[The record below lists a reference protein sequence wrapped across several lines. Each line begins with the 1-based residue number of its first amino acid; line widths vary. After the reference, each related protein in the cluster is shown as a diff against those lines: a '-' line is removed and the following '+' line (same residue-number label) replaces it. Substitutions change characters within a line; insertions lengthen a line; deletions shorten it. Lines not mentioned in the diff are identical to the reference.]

1 MFVVANE
8 GHNKIITSEGSNLL
22 AAFKNYIWMK
32 QRESSRTGAS
42 NLKKVYDEIAK
53 FCEEKGDVNSSRK
66 NDDLIK
72 KCFQAESKSAHAMG
86 VVVPW
91 DFHTG
96 KMIQQRVKRKAG
108 YGHIGY
114 SLDEIELMF
123 SNVVN
128 SIDDFSRSKAMKP
141 FETLAS
147 RITDQDDGRVDAAIM
162 GLELGL
168 DLFSYGSE
176 VLHPLC
182 QRVLGF
188 AYNTL
193 SRQMWAEILERHL
206 DDRRKNDYHRSD
218 IGRDGKVIKVM
229 KVPPRTLLEQLN
241 GRKGQRSFK
250 GGAADWA

>member
-1 MFVVANE
+1 MPIYVVANE

-53 FCEEKGDVNSSRK
+53 YCEERPDINSTRK
-66 NDDLIK
+66 NDELIK
-72 KCFQAESKSAHAMG
+72 KCFQAEAKSAHAMG

-91 DFHTG
+91 DYHTG
-96 KMIQQRVKRKAG
+96 KMLQQRVKRKAG

-128 SIDDFSRSKAMKP
+128 SIDDFSRAKAMKEKFKNRIWAIFLKFSFWTWKKP
-141 FETLAS
+141 FETLAA
-147 RITDQDDGRVDAAIM
+147 RITDQDDGRVDAAIL

-176 VLHPLC
+176 VLHPIC

-193 SRQMWAEILERHL
+193 RYEI
-206 DDRRKNDYHRSD
+206 
-218 IGRDGKVIKVM
+218 GKSNFLKVLFLADKCGPRFWSGIWTTVARMTITAVI
-229 KVPPRTLLEQLN
+229 
-241 GRKGQRSFK
+241 
-250 GGAADWA
+250 